1 MVLGMMRWR
10 LIGLTGVLAVTAV
23 ACSRADESSL
33 VVDREPA
40 PQEDAVALT
49 IEEAG
54 LIASGELV
62 EIYGRD
68 ADPVPVRVDRRAD
81 TLGAQQVWRLDL
93 LADVTVESKR
103 ATHRWVM
110 WVGTPTDGDP
120 AVLRARRTDP

>member
-1 MVLGMMRWR
+1 MVLSMMRWR
-10 LIGLTGVLAVTAV
+10 LIGLAAVVAMAVV
-23 ACSRADESSL
+23 ACSRDDKPTL

-68 ADPVPVRVDRRAD
+68 PDPVPVRVDRRAD
-81 TLGAQQVWRLDL
+81 TLGTQQVWRLDL
-93 LADVTVESKR
+93 LADVTVESER
-103 ATHRWVM
+103 VTHRWVM
-110 WVGTPTDGDP
+110 WVGTSE
-120 AVLRARRTDP
+120 